1 MSKKRTRVV
10 LTNEEKKKIIRLKEA
25 NPAMTFVDIA
35 EKYYTISK
43 RLISNTTVCKIWANR
58 EAIMKDLPYGS
69 KAPKT
74 EVSISQETI
83 RRVDEADA
91 AHIPITESYV
101 IEQAQK
107 IVLEHKLDPS
117 LFFFSAD
124 WARSIMK
131 GQKDDVS
138 ILRSKTKS
146 LASPV
151 KPMEVSSPSRSTTI
165 ASLE

>member
-1 MSKKRTRVV
+1 MEARHPRRKVSFIKRR
-10 LTNEEKKKIIRLKEA
+10 
-25 NPAMTFVDIA
+25 
-35 EKYYTISK
+35 Y
-43 RLISNTTVCKIWANR
+43 
-58 EAIMKDLPYGS
+58 
-69 KAPKT
+69 
-74 EVSISQETI
+74 

-138 ILRSKTKS
+138 ILRSKAKS